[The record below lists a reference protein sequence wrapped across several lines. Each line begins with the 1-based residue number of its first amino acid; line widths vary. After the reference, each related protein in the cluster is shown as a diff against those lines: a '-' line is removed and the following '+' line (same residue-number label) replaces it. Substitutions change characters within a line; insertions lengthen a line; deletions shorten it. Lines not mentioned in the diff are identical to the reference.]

1 MSSIPAALLDIAE
14 SILFAA
20 VVLAGGYFLA
30 RILRTLMQRLLE
42 RVKVAN
48 TLGPSIPL
56 LISGILYYLVLALAV
71 VVALVALGVP
81 ASLLVLG
88 LSAIVLI
95 FVLALQQSVANF
107 AATVI
112 FLVFQPFKR
121 GEWVETMGRMGL
133 VREILLFN
141 TVIEMQDHR
150 LVTLPNSKIQDSGIV
165 NYTRLGY
172 LWADV
177 NLMIRYE
184 QDMERVRAIITEI
197 ASADARILLTPPL
210 EIHIDDL
217 SDKGIRLSV
226 RPSVAPEHAPAVRN
240 DLRAQIN
247 SRFQAE
253 GIKFVGL

>member
-1 MSSIPAALLDIAE
+1 MSSIPETLLDIAE
-14 SILFAA
+14 RILFAVA
-20 VVLAGGYFLA
+20 VLAGGYFLA
-30 RILRTLMQRLLE
+30 RALRLLVQRLLE

-48 TLGPSIPL
+48 TLGPSIPS
-56 LISGILYYLVLALAV
+56 LISGILYYLILSAAVIIGLAILGAP
-71 VVALVALGVP
+71 APLLILGV
-81 ASLLVLG
+81 
-88 LSAIVLI
+88 SAILLLI
-95 FVLALQQSVANF
+95 SLALQQSVANL

-121 GEWVETMGRMGL
+121 GEWVETMGRAGT

-141 TVIEMQDHR
+141 TVIEMPDHR

-184 QDMERVRAIITEI
+184 QDLDRVRTIIAEV
-197 ASADARILLTPPL
+197 AAVDARILLNPPL
-210 EIHIDDL
+210 EIYIDDL

-240 DLRAQIN
+240 DLRAQIT